1 MAKIMVPFD
10 VSLLIIVSSV
20 CNDVKRTGSK

>member
-1 MAKIMVPFD
+1 MDKIMVPFD

-20 CNDVKRTGSK
+20 CNDVQRTGSK